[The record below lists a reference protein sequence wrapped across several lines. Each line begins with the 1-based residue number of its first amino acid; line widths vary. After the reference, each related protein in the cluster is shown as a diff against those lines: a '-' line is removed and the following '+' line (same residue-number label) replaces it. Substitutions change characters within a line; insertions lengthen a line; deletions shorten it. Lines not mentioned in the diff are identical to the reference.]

1 MSCSSA
7 SSPINI
13 SKAGTGDCRLKCNY
27 SFNYSPTSLQ
37 ATNRGDFIRVSM
49 DKSPQ
54 PPVVYNTERYNV
66 QEMRIYH
73 PSLHTYG
80 GKHAAGEILIMHNA
94 VSGGSNMIVSIPIV
108 DNGGSSSMMDELI
121 TQVARSANTKGGKM
135 NINLPVFSLEKIV
148 PKAPYYNYSGTLPYD
163 PCNGSYE
170 YVVFDLSHP
179 VSLTK
184 ASHSRLL
191 KITKAA
197 SYGIKQPKDG
207 LFYNS
212 KGVSSLVSQDEIY
225 IECNPTGSD
234 GSTMIKENKKEINM
248 SEAPAWLE
256 NLLGSGVLPIIL
268 AVIVFIIIM
277 KVFHKAYEMFAEYLS
292 KPAVASSR

>member
-135 NINLPVFSLEKIV
+135 NINLPVFLSRIL
-148 PKAPYYNYSGTLPYD
+148 YLRRHTTTTL
-163 PCNGSYE
+163 GR
-170 YVVFDLSHP
+170 FH
-179 VSLTK
+179 T
-184 ASHSRLL
+184 
-191 KITKAA
+191 
-197 SYGIKQPKDG
+197 
-207 LFYNS
+207 
-212 KGVSSLVSQDEIY
+212 
-225 IECNPTGSD
+225 
-234 GSTMIKENKKEINM
+234 
-248 SEAPAWLE
+248 
-256 NLLGSGVLPIIL
+256 IL
-268 AVIVFIIIM
+268 AMVVM
-277 KVFHKAYEMFAEYLS
+277 STLYLIFLI
-292 KPAVASSR
+292 R